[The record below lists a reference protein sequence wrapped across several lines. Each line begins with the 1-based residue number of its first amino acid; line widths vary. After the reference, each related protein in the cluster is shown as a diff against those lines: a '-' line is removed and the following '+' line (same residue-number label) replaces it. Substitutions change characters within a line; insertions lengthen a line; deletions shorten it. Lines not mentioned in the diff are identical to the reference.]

1 MGVRI
6 AGFLIGVILILS
18 ACGGTS
24 SPQPTPQPTPTGSPT
39 SPSSRNIPPP
49 ATTRLPFEPDIA
61 ASGAV
66 TLTVWAPDDFVPGP
80 SAAGQVLQ
88 NQIAEFKETHPGVGV
103 VYEQKARYGKGGL
116 VDFMLQV
123 NDLVP
128 NRLPDVAVVD
138 SRELDVLR
146 NARLLQ
152 PLSHDLPSGVFSDLF
167 GSAQK
172 IAAGDGSW
180 VDLPA
185 SLEVDQLSYDSSAV
199 EQAPS
204 TWDAVIAGKQP
215 FLFAVSD
222 TEVFL
227 FHYLENGGTLSPRTQ
242 PALDVSVMA
251 TVLSYYSKLKSAK
264 LLPDAALGLKTT
276 DEVWQPF
283 SLAQAPLA
291 QVRAKDYLSET
302 THGGNSG
309 VAAIPTRDGRAT
321 TLAHSWSYVVLAI
334 EPRRHA
340 AAVQLMEWL
349 NDPARIGEWA
359 NALRIIPAR
368 KSAFPNAI
376 QPGPFADLMV
386 AILDDAIV
394 SPTFDEQAP
403 YLAAWQDAIQT
414 VLRGE
419 LAPADAAARA
429 AQAIS
434 Q

>member
-1 MGVRI
+1 M
-6 AGFLIGVILILS
+6 
-18 ACGGTS
+18 
-24 SPQPTPQPTPTGSPT
+24 
-39 SPSSRNIPPP
+39 
-49 ATTRLPFEPDIA
+49 
-61 ASGAV
+61 
-66 TLTVWAPDDFVPGP
+66 TLCRDRQT
-80 SAAGQVLQ
+80 AGQVLQ

-103 VYEQKARYGKGGL
+103 VYEQKAPYGKGGL

-138 SRELDVLR
+138 SRGIGRVEKRSVVAALEPRPPIGRFFRFV
-146 NARLLQ
+146 RLC
-152 PLSHDLPSGVFSDLF
+152 SKDSGR
-167 GSAQK
+167 GRE
-172 IAAGDGSW
+172 W

-185 SLEVDQLSYDSSAV
+185 SLEVDQLSYDSSTV
-199 EQAPS
+199 EEAPA
-204 TWDAVIAGKQP
+204 TWDAVITGKQP
-215 FLFAVSD
+215 FLFAVGD
-222 TEVFL
+222 TDVFL

-242 PALDVSVMA
+242 PSLDVSVMT
-251 TVLSYYSKLKSAK
+251 TVLAYYSKLKSAK
-264 LLPDAALGLKTT
+264 LLPDAALGLKST

-291 QVRAKDYLSET
+291 QVRGKDYLSET
-302 THGGNSG
+302 THASNSG

-321 TLAHSWSYVVLAI
+321 TLAHSWSYVVLAS
-334 EPRRHA
+334 EPGRHA
-340 AAVQLMEWL
+340 AAVQLLEWL
-349 NDPARIGEWA
+349 NDPVRIGEWA
-359 NALRIIPAR
+359 NVLHVVPAR

-376 QPGPFADLMV
+376 QPGPFGDLMV

-419 LAPADAAARA
+419 FAPADAAARA